1 MGSSALATSKNMS
14 VEDFFLKY
22 GAFESQIPL
31 SKQEYLDLTELFPNL
46 HIEREANGIIS
57 VMSPLKKGSGKR
69 ENRLNFLLNLWNETQ
84 GQGQVFGPNG
94 TYDLPDGAT
103 KMPDVSWIS
112 AERWAEEPD
121 DEESF
126 IQVVPDFVAEIRSKT
141 DRLKKLQQKMTD
153 TWMANGV
160 QLAWLIDPY
169 NEQVFIYRPGEEV
182 KCIKGFNQKLSA
194 EPVLPGFD
202 LNLQEMQAKK

>member
-1 MGSSALATSKNMS
+1 MGSSALAASKNMS

-22 GAFESQIPL
+22 GAFESQVPL
-31 SKQEYLDLTELFPNL
+31 SKQDYLGLTELFPDL

-69 ENRLNFLLNLWNETQ
+69 ENRLNFLLNLWNENQ
-84 GQGQVFGPNG
+84 GHGQVFGPNG

-141 DRLKKLQQKMTD
+141 DRLKKSQQKMTE

-160 QLAWLIDPY
+160 KLAWLIDPY
-169 NEQVFIYRPGEEV
+169 HEQVFVYRQGEEV
-182 KCIKGFNQKLSA
+182 ECIKGFDQKLSA
-194 EPVLPGFD
+194 EPVLQGFA

>member
-1 MGSSALATSKNMS
+1 MGSSALATSKKMS

-22 GAFESQIPL
+22 GAFESQTPL

-57 VMSPLKKGSGKR
+57 VLSPLKKGSGKR
-69 ENRLNFLLNLWNETQ
+69 ENRLNFLLNLWNEAQ
-84 GQGQVFGPNG
+84 SQGQVFGPNG

-141 DRLKKLQQKMTD
+141 DRLKKLQAKMTD
-153 TWMANGV
+153 TWMSNGV
-160 QLAWLIDPY
+160 KLAWLIDPY
-169 NEQVFIYRPGEEV
+169 NEQVFIYRPGEAV
-182 KCIKGFNQKLSA
+182 KCIKGFDQKLSG
-194 EPVLPGFD
+194 EPILLGFA